1 MRTSEEIKIEIADI
15 KSNADVTDGTEDI
28 LLGWVEALEWV
39 LSEYKE
45 EEKISSIDEI
55 VSLAERLVQLTG
67 GKVNG

>member
-1 MRTSEEIKIEIADI
+1 MRTSEEMKSEIADI

-45 EEKISSIDEI
+45 EESISSLDEI
-55 VSLAERLVQLTG
+55 VSLAQRLVELTG